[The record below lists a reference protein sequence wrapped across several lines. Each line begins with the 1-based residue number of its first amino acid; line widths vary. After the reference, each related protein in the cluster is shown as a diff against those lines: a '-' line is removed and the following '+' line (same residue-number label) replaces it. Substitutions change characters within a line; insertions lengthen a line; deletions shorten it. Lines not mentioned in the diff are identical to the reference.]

1 MKATAT
7 RYLNR
12 ELSWLEYNQRFLDE
26 ACDNGI
32 PLLERLHSLA
42 LTSLHLDEFFM
53 VRVGALKVLVD
64 HGCEVP
70 DIAGLTPSQ
79 QLEAILERTRAMCAD
94 QYACFEELEQ
104 ALAGAGIQ
112 RMRPGTLSERQV
124 RMVQQV
130 FETEIASVLSPLA
143 VGAEGHFPPLPN
155 QTVIVGIRLK
165 NATGQRVVIIP
176 FGPAIHRFLTLYSEG
191 GYAYLLLE
199 DAIALFVGRLFPD
212 EELLE
217 CVPFRLT
224 RHADAPVR
232 RDLAGDL
239 LQQLPE
245 LSDEALARDC
255 VRLEID
261 QRAST
266 ELRDFILAA
275 SPAPTPCVFAVPG
288 PLDLAAFGQLHRLAG
303 FEKLKYDTWPPQPSP
318 SVDLTA
324 SMFDTLSNKD
334 VLLHHPYD
342 SFDPII
348 RLLEEAA
355 EDPDVVAIKQIL
367 YGTDH
372 DSPLV
377 EALIRAAEH
386 DKYVTAIIELKSR
399 FRDAHKMAWAKTLEQ
414 ASVQVIYGVQG
425 LRTHA
430 KLCIVVRREPDGLR
444 RYVHFGTGDYS
455 ETTARLYSDVSLLTC
470 NEELGAD
477 ATDFFNSVT
486 SHAYAQRFRKI
497 DTAPAG
503 LRPKLIEMIQ
513 MERQWKKQGQKAQI
527 IAKLNALGDR
537 EIIDALYEAAQEG
550 VDIQL
555 IVCGLCCLRPGVP
568 GLSEN
573 IRVASVVDRF
583 REHSRVFYFSHG
595 GDERVF
601 ISSADWMPRNLDR
614 RVELLVPVEDAAAK
628 RRLIATLH
636 AYLRDNVKAAML
648 CCDGTTRRV
657 RAPAKKDR
665 FRSQEVLYQR
675 AVAAVKS
682 AEQSRRTVFEPHQ
695 APEPNG

>member
-1 MKATAT
+1 MSTSST
-7 RYLNR
+7 
-12 ELSWLEYNQRFLDE
+12 EYGR
-26 ACDNGI
+26 
-32 PLLERLHSLA
+32 PLRLA
-42 LTSLHLDEFFM
+42 LACS
-53 VRVGALKVLVD
+53 RSASRRKAL
-64 HGCEVP
+64 
-70 DIAGLTPSQ
+70 
-79 QLEAILERTRAMCAD
+79 
-94 QYACFEELEQ
+94 
-104 ALAGAGIQ
+104 
-112 RMRPGTLSERQV
+112 
-124 RMVQQV
+124 
-130 FETEIASVLSPLA
+130 
-143 VGAEGHFPPLPN
+143 
-155 QTVIVGIRLK
+155 
-165 NATGQRVVIIP
+165 
-176 FGPAIHRFLTLYSEG
+176 
-191 GYAYLLLE
+191 
-199 DAIALFVGRLFPD
+199 
-212 EELLE
+212 
-217 CVPFRLT
+217 
-224 RHADAPVR
+224 
-232 RDLAGDL
+232 
-239 LQQLPE
+239 
-245 LSDEALARDC
+245 
-255 VRLEID
+255 
-261 QRAST
+261 
-266 ELRDFILAA
+266 
-275 SPAPTPCVFAVPG
+275 
-288 PLDLAAFGQLHRLAG
+288 
-303 FEKLKYDTWPPQPSP
+303 
-318 SVDLTA
+318 
-324 SMFDTLSNKD
+324 
-334 VLLHHPYD
+334 
-342 SFDPII
+342 
-348 RLLEEAA
+348 
-355 EDPDVVAIKQIL
+355 
-367 YGTDH
+367 
-372 DSPLV
+372 
-377 EALIRAAEH
+377 
-386 DKYVTAIIELKSR
+386 
-399 FRDAHKMAWAKTLEQ
+399 
-414 ASVQVIYGVQG
+414 
-425 LRTHA
+425 
-430 KLCIVVRREPDGLR
+430 
-444 RYVHFGTGDYS
+444 
-455 ETTARLYSDVSLLTC
+455 RLYSDVSLLTC